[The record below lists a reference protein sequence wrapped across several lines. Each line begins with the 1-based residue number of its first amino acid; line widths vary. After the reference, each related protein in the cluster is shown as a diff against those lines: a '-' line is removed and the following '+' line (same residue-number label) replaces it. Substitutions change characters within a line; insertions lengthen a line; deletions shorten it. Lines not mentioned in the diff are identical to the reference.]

1 MILWDRQLKT
11 QPRLSTN
18 STWNWSLSSSKV
30 WFQFRKWPSAVLW
43 SHSAVKAK
51 SCLPRCDTPE
61 LYLEAKWQ
69 QSVLLCKPSYWN
81 KYFPFVKQK
90 CSLKNTPVM
99 QSMMCLIFLRCVAT
113 TRHIHC
119 SGQESENNLQFMI
132 LTYLWSWQKVKVI
145 KPGTMLDPEQ
155 GYNHAKVERP
165 P

>member
-11 QPRLSTN
+11 QPCLSTN

-30 WFQFRKWPSAVLW
+30 WFQFRKWLSAVLW

-99 QSMMCLIFLRCVAT
+99 QSMMCLIFFKV
-113 TRHIHC
+113 C
-119 SGQESENNLQFMI
+119 SNHTPYTLQWTGIWKQFAVHDSDIPVI
-132 LTYLWSWQKVKVI
+132 LTE
-145 KPGTMLDPEQ
+145 GQ
-155 GYNHAKVERP
+155 GHQTWYNARP
-165 P
+165 RARL